1 MKKTQSYTATQEIT
15 INALINNDYYKTI
28 TKSAIKTLA
37 KSRQNGVGDTCRE
50 IMQGGY
56 IDPICEDLEQEIY
69 ITLFRLA
76 IEDMLIYNPIN
87 QKAGKKIVNTKVV
100 DIDRTWTNKKTN
112 EKVVYTTK
120 ALSEITE
127 YTDNIMGEFIYK
139 NELSDNDTEK
149 SSYFRVFRTIE
160 NYINNQR
167 KNEGYRKIIVKTKDG
182 NKEYKTISPL
192 RVDLYIQNDENSTEI
207 SINNSDYAKYL
218 NLSYDMD
225 INDIL
230 YNEKFDISYIVNK
243 YLEKNPKDDIIIK
256 ILSSRLAGFKYQQI
270 ADKYNIQLRRV
281 KYLISKFGDF
291 IISSQNISEAFKTS
305 INNLDMSASC
315 AFPIKPIQPKTAT
328 KKRVVYKDGTTYHTY
343 VNNRM
348 VSPKNVK
355 IIRGNKTIKLNSETI
370 YNRDAR
376 IQFWKN
382 WNKKQSEIE
391 KEYFENTKNISDNG
405 NIEYTK
411 TNDFI
416 IVSLNG
422 NTLHKI
428 PIKK

>member
-1 MKKTQSYTATQEIT
+1 MKNTQSYTATQQIT
-15 INALINNDYYKTI
+15 INALVNNGYYKI
-28 TKSAIKTLA
+28 VTKSAIKTLA
-37 KSRQNGVGDTCRE
+37 KSRQSGAGDTCRE
-50 IMQGGY
+50 IMQSGY
-56 IDPICEDLEQEIY
+56 VDPLYEDLEQEVY
-69 ITLFRLA
+69 ITLYQLA
-76 IEDMLIYNPIN
+76 IADMLIYNPTKV
-87 QKAGKKIVNTKVV
+87 QSGKQIVNTKVTNV
-100 DIDRTWTNKKTN
+100 DRIWTNKKTN

-192 RVDLYIQNDENSTEI
+192 RVDLYTQNDENCTEI

-256 ILSSRLAGFKYQQI
+256 ILSARLAGFKYQQI

-291 IISSQNISEAFKTS
+291 IVDSPDISEAFKTS
-305 INNLDMSASC
+305 INNLNMSASC

-348 VSPKNVK
+348 VLPKNVK

-370 YNRDAR
+370 YNHDAR
-376 IQFWKN
+376 IQFWEN

-411 TNDFI
+411 TDDFI

-422 NTLHKI
+422 NMLHKI

>member
-1 MKKTQSYTATQEIT
+1 MKKTQSYTATQQIT
-15 INALINNDYYKTI
+15 INALANNDYYKTI

-56 IDPICEDLEQEIY
+56 SDPIYEDLEQEVY

-76 IEDMLIYNPIN
+76 IEDMLIYNPISK
-87 QKAGKKIVNTKVV
+87 KAGKKIVNTKVV
-100 DIDRTWTNKKTN
+100 DIDRVWTNKKTN

-127 YTDNIMGEFIYK
+127 YTDNIMGEFTYK

-230 YNEKFDISYIVNK
+230 YNEKFDISYIVTK
-243 YLEKNPKDDIIIK
+243 YLEKNPKDGIIIK

-291 IISSQNISEAFKTS
+291 IISSHDISEAFKIS

-376 IQFWKN
+376 VQFWEN

-411 TNDFI
+411 TNDSI